1 MQHRQEKVAERFVLD
16 GIKRE
21 VPAVFESASGKEN
34 GKVGAVVDIRI
45 AKVASVQH
53 QRVVQ

>member
-21 VPAVFESASGKEN
+21 VPAVFDSASGKEN
-34 GKVGAVVDIRI
+34 GKVGAVMDIRI